1 MIHVRFHSVYG
12 STKHYAE
19 SLAQSVGALSIGV
32 LDVPIPSDG
41 HPVVILSPVHG
52 PSIAGIKVAQRYHE
66 THPIALVAVGMTLLD
81 AAQKRDQMRSS
92 APESCARFYLPGR
105 LDYSQLSSTHKAAM
119 TSLVA
124 FLKAKPLKNA
134 NDKSIIAGYNKVV
147 DQVDVDKLQ
156 PVIEWARSAAS

>member
-1 MIHVRFHSVYG
+1 
-12 STKHYAE
+12 
-19 SLAQSVGALSIGV
+19 
-32 LDVPIPSDG
+32 
-41 HPVVILSPVHG
+41 
-52 PSIAGIKVAQRYHE
+52 
-66 THPIALVAVGMTLLD
+66 
-81 AAQKRDQMRSS
+81 
-92 APESCARFYLPGR
+92 
-105 LDYSQLSSTHKAAM
+105 M

>member
-1 MIHVRFHSVYG
+1 MIHIRFHSVYG
-12 STKHYAE
+12 STKYYAE
-19 SLAQSVGALSIGV
+19 ALAQAVGALSIEA

-41 HPVVILSPVHG
+41 LPVVILSPVHG

-81 AAQKRDQMRSS
+81 VAQKRDQMRSS
-92 APESCARFYLPGR
+92 APEDCARFYLPGR
-105 LDYSQLSSTHKAAM
+105 LDYSQLNPAHRAAM

-134 NDKSIIAGYNKVV
+134 NDKSIIAGYNKTV
-147 DQVDVDKLQ
+147 DHVDVDKLK
-156 PVIEWARSAAS
+156 PVIQWAHSAAS